1 MAAPRRYEIRVAG
14 LVPPEVLLDFH
25 QLRASVEPGE
35 TVMYGPLAD
44 QAALFGLLARMELF
58 GVQVL
63 ELRRLRGEEPGEIR
77 KCGCGAAVRAEPDGS
92 PPQKRQ
98 LPGQGDRLAAR

>member
-1 MAAPRRYEIRVAG
+1 MAG
-14 LVPPEVLLDFH
+14 LVPPEVLLDFD

-44 QAALFGLLARMELF
+44 QAVLFGLLARLELF

-63 ELRRLRGEEPGEIR
+63 ELRRHRR
-77 KCGCGAAVRAEPDGS
+77 DGS
-92 PPQKRQ
+92 PLQERQ
-98 LPGQGDRLAAR
+98 LPRPGDRLAPR

>member
-1 MAAPRRYEIRVAG
+1 VTAPCRYEIRVAG
-14 LVPPEVLLDFH
+14 LVPPEVLLDFD

-44 QAALFGLLARMELF
+44 QAALFGLLARLQLF

-77 KCGCGAAVRAEPDGS
+77 KCGGGAAVRAERDDS
-92 PPQKRQ
+92 PLQECQ
-98 LPGQGDRLAAR
+98 LSRPGDRLAPR